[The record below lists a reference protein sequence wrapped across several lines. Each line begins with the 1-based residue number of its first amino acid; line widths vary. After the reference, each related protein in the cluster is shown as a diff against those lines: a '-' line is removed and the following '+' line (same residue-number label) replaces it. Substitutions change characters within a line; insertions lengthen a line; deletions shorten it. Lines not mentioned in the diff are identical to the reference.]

1 MSKFARSVILASLLS
16 ATAQA
21 NQPVPTPDSALPT
34 AQPVPTLNSAPMVVP
49 AAPEISAKAHILIDY
64 YSGQVLAEQNAE
76 ERLPPASLTKMM
88 TSYIIGQ
95 ELLKGNIKRTDMV
108 TISQNAWSKNYS
120 DSSKM

>member
-1 MSKFARSVILASLLS
+1 MSKFARSVILASLIS

-21 NQPVPTPDSALPT
+21 NTPVPTPTPNAN
-34 AQPVPTLNSAPMVVP
+34 PVVVP

-88 TSYIIGQ
+88 TP
-95 ELLKGNIKRTDMV
+95 T
-108 TISQNAWSKNYS
+108 
-120 DSSKM
+120 SSARSC

>member
-21 NQPVPTPDSALPT
+21 NQPVPTPDSALPS

-64 YSGQVLAEQNAE
+64 FSGQVLAEQNAD

-88 TSYIIGQ
+88 TSYIVGN
-95 ELLKGNIKRTDMV
+95 ELLKGTSRAPT
-108 TISQNAWSKNYS
+108 W
-120 DSSKM
+120 

>member
-64 YSGQVLAEQNAE
+64 FSGQVLAEQNAD
-76 ERLPPASLTKMM
+76 ERLPPASLTMMM
-88 TSYIIGQ
+88 TS
-95 ELLKGNIKRTDMV
+95 
-108 TISQNAWSKNYS
+108 
-120 DSSKM
+120 